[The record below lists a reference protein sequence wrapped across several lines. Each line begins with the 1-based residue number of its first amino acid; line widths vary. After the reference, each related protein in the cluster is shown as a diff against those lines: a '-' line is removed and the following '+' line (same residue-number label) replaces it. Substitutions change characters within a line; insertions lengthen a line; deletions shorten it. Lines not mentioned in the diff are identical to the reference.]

1 MNHPLRANL
10 EIAILY
16 GTEWVRCGKC
26 QRKHCRAG
34 EDWRQFCKVRLLP
47 PTTAGSLMS
56 DLNGQYLLR
65 QIYCPSCAVLLDTD
79 FVEENSN
86 DAGRA

>member
-1 MNHPLRANL
+1 
-10 EIAILY
+10 
-16 GTEWVRCGKC
+16 
-26 QRKHCRAG
+26 
-34 EDWRQFCKVRLLP
+34 
-47 PTTAGSLMS
+47 MS

-79 FVEENSN
+79 FVEENSH